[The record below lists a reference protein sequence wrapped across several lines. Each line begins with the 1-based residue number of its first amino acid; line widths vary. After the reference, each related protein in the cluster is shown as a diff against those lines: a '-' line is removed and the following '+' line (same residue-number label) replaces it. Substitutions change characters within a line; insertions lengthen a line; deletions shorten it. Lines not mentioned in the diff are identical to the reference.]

1 MHFEAQHER
10 GAKNE
15 FPTKVEQP
23 FKKIDREK
31 IRNIFKLGADRIRE
45 KDARWLDSERSE
57 PTGGGG
63 RSLIP
68 LPLPPGALAIF
79 LGGIKHFYDGPN
91 LWTLKL
97 SALSLPLKEHSLM
110 QKKYFSVF
118 W

>member
-63 RSLIP
+63 GGLSFPFHYLPGHWRFFWGVLNIFMTVLIC
-68 LPLPPGALAIF
+68 G
-79 LGGIKHFYDGPN
+79 H
-91 LWTLKL
+91 
-97 SALSLPLKEHSLM
+97 
-110 QKKYFSVF
+110 
-118 W
+118 